1 VSDVAKLRD
10 RKVRVLE
17 EEIDILKEE
26 NTYLLERID
35 ELESDEVDGEIE
47 ELEDTI
53 VCLREEVEDL
63 IEERGDLA
71 SKLGKDV
78 PENALILSHVDLDQ
92 FLFWVWR
99 QQQRDLCWCADE
111 DEGELHEPTCANL
124 RNLFTFNPS
133 LRDLNTAKH

>member
-53 VCLREEVEDL
+53 V
-63 IEERGDLA
+63 
-71 SKLGKDV
+71 
-78 PENALILSHVDLDQ
+78 
-92 FLFWVWR
+92 
-99 QQQRDLCWCADE
+99 
-111 DEGELHEPTCANL
+111 
-124 RNLFTFNPS
+124 
-133 LRDLNTAKH
+133 